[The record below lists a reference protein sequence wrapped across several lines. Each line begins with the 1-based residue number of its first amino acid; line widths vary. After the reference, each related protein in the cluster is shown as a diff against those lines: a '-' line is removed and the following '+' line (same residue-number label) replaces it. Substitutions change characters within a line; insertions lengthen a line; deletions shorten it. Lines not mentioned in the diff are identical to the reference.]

1 MLGRPR
7 VDVTLRISGLFRDVF
22 PSQIALFAAAVRA
35 VAALDESAED
45 NPLAGLEARPARIFG
60 AAPGAYG
67 VGLGARIARGDW
79 AERVR
84 TGGGLSRRDQPCL

>member
-35 VAALDESAED
+35 VAALDESGRD
-45 NPLAGLEARPARIFG
+45 NPLAGLEGAGLARSSARRR
-60 AAPGAYG
+60 ALMASAS
-67 VGLGARIARGDW
+67 ARA
-79 AERVR
+79 
-84 TGGGLSRRDQPCL
+84 